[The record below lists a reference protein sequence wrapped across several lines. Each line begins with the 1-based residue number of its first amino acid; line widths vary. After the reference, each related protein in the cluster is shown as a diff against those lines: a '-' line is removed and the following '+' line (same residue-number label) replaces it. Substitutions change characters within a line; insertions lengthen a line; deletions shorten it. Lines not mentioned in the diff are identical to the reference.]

1 MRLMC
6 LLSHWYITFRQRCPF
21 GFNTHSDLFGRTYKR
36 NTRNQPIL
44 DSETQFNISFLLSFQ
59 IVIRICLL
67 LLDEKQRTSK
77 IFISFFFF
85 FSGWDGVSSIY
96 GSYFF
101 STKCWRISFDLFP
114 LTQLRVLLDLDLKA
128 DFWRFLKESFL
139 EKETF
144 AEDVSNK

>member
-21 GFNTHSDLFGRTYKR
+21 RFNTHSDLFRRTYKR

-44 DSETQFNISFLLSFQ
+44 DRETQFNISFLLGFQ

-67 LLDEKQRTSK
+67 LSDEKQITSK

-85 FSGWDGVSSIY
+85 FRDEMV
-96 GSYFF
+96 FLPF
-101 STKCWRISFDLFP
+101 TVHISFQQNVDEF
-114 LTQLRVLLDLDLKA
+114 LLIY
-128 DFWRFLKESFL
+128 FHSPSCESFARFGL
-139 EKETF
+139 EGWLLKVLKRILSWER
-144 AEDVSNK
+144 NLCRGRIQ